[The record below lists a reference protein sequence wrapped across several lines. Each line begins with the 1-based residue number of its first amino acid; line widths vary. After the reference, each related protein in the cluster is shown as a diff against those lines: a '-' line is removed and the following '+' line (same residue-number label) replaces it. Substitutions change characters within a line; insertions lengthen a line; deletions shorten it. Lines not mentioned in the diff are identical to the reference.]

1 MTLASDIIQRA
12 YRENNILSING
23 ALTIN
28 QSTEGLQLLNTILL
42 SSIGNEIGEK
52 LKNWP
57 IGNLNVTFPYQWNAV
72 FWQYPPINVRLI
84 YNVDS
89 PQTIFLPIQPC
100 DGSRV
105 SVVPTNGVFATN
117 PLTLDGNGYLI
128 DGAAT
133 LVIDTDDDAG
143 AWIFRA
149 DLGEWIRYTQI
160 AAGDQIPFPS
170 EFDDYWATMLAFRL
184 APRNSNAVDPG
195 TVEALKRWKRQIT
208 ARYAQTV
215 VTPADPAVLRLS
227 EYDATSFN
235 GNGPYGFGLGVNGW
249 PW

>member
-1 MTLASDIIQRA
+1 MTQVSEILERA
-12 YRENNILSING
+12 YDETNLLGELNNPTPVQGRE
-23 ALTIN
+23 ALTR
-28 QSTEGLQLLNTILL
+28 LNSILL
-42 SSIGNEIGEK
+42 STIGNEVGEK
-52 LKNWP
+52 LNNWP
-57 IGNLNVTFPYQWNAV
+57 IGNLNVTFPYSWNAV

-89 PQTIFLPIQPC
+89 PQIIFLPIQPC

-133 LVIDTDDDAG
+133 LVIDSDDLAG

-149 DLGEWIRYTQI
+149 DLGNWIRYTRLLSS
-160 AAGDQIPFPS
+160 DEMPFPE
-170 EFDDYWATMLAFRL
+170 EFDDYFITMLAIRL
-184 APRNSNAVDPG
+184 DPRNNALAQDS
-195 TVEALKRWKRQIT
+195 TIQALKRWKRQIT

-215 VTPADPAVLRLS
+215 VTPADAAVLRLS

-235 GNGPYGFGLGVNGW
+235 GNGPYGWNFGGNGW